1 MVSEDGTFTPFYNRF
16 QDWLLSN
23 VQLLVDGTF
32 PSAFSKRRSLTSSP
46 IFFDATHVDGWI
58 EHGEYE
64 RTSEVLGEL
73 LQVFPTPQSWMN
85 YATCLKALQ
94 RPGWENALIESIRNL
109 HFPLSYAGAVP
120 KDINWISS
128 IVDTVPAMRGMIEEV
143 LEQLWFDETTL
154 LPEYLSIHDLQ
165 KI

>member
-1 MVSEDGTFTPFYNRF
+1 MNILRSPLDLDGVQTEIWAYIIDANGKGCYGLWEDGRFTPFYNCF

-32 PSAFSKRRSLTSSP
+32 PSAFSKRRSMTSCP
-46 IFFDATHVDGWI
+46 VFFDATHVDGWM

-64 RTSEVLGEL
+64 RASEVLGEL
-73 LQVFPTPQSWMN
+73 LQVFPTPLSWMN
-85 YATCLKALQ
+85 YATCLKVLQ

-120 KDINWISS
+120 NDIIGYQY
-128 IVDTVPAMRGMIEEV
+128 RR
-143 LEQLWFDETTL
+143 
-154 LPEYLSIHDLQ
+154 
-165 KI
+165 